1 MKTPEIVLQIRDG
14 VLTHIAT
21 NGQPVKI
28 IIIDWD
34 NIVAGDPYPT
44 ENSLYEPDYEFN
56 NLAKYLEENKPSEL
70 NEITDL
76 TGFFEENDFNVYKYK
91 NEYGDCAEI
100 SKHTKGGVEINFQLE
115 PFTKEVFED
124 IVKYFDVDDQIQLYW
139 NDPKYK
145 ENFTIRESLKDFED
159 FKNQLE
165 KLNQKLNR

>member
-28 IIIDWD
+28 ILIDWD
-34 NIVAGDPYPT
+34 NIYGGDPYPT

-56 NLAKYLEENKPSEL
+56 DLAKYLEENKPKEL
-70 NEITDL
+70 KEITDL
-76 TGFFEENDFNVYKYK
+76 SEFFQEHGFNVYEYK
-91 NEYGDCAEI
+91 NEYDDCAEI
-100 SKHTKGGVEINFQLE
+100 SKHTKGGVEMIFQLE
-115 PFTKEVFED
+115 PFTKEAFED
-124 IVKYFDVDDQIQLYW
+124 IVNDFDVDDQIQYYW

-145 ENFTIRESLKDFED
+145 ENFTIRQSLKDFED

-165 KLNQKLNR
+165 ELNQKLNR